1 MAVSIFWINPRTSVE
16 PAGMLLEHELTGKL
30 CLCTCSNKQEAAL
43 HELSTKRR
51 LRVVMVPIE
60 EGGKEFHP
68 KDLKKLNRHERE
80 AIVAQAMET
89 RDQENEILLTK
100 ILERLRK

>member
-1 MAVSIFWINPRTSVE
+1 MQLRHVLVVKI
-16 PAGMLLEHELTGKL
+16 MLG
-30 CLCTCSNKQEAAL
+30 CTCWDGQEAAL

-51 LRVVMVPIE
+51 LRVVMVPID
-60 EGGKEFHP
+60 EGGKEYHQ

-80 AIVAQAMET
+80 AIVARAMET
-89 RDQENEILLTK
+89 RDQENELLLTK